1 MRSLYRTLTL
11 PAVPFFLLRNE
22 QLHPAYR
29 MSYLRRLRLALRM
42 RRNTKHINTG
52 TSYRAHLAM
61 TAKLL
66 SIPPEVEGDVVECGC
81 FLGGSTANLSLACE
95 IAGRNLIVYDSFEG
109 MPPAQPGDIYATP
122 EAEGWLRGDLEV
134 VQDNVRRYGAIG
146 VCSFRKGWFEDTLP
160 SDHGPVVLCF
170 LDVDYQA
177 SLRDCVL
184 NLWPRLTEQG
194 YVFIDEYLLVDY
206 CSLFY
211 SERFWRESFDS
222 VPPGLL
228 GAGSGIG
235 VGDFYL
241 GPRSDGPAFHGP
253 GSIAYTRRDLTG
265 FWDFYPET
273 AKATTEVEA

>member
-22 QLHPAYR
+22 EIHPAYR
-29 MSYLRRLRLALRM
+29 MSYLQRLKLTLRM
-42 RRNTKHINTG
+42 RRNTKLIRTG
-52 TSYRAHLAM
+52 TSYRAHIAM

-66 SIPPEVEGDVVECGC
+66 SISPDVKGDVVECGC
-81 FLGGSTANLSLACE
+81 FMGGSTANLSIACE
-95 IAGRNLIVYDSFEG
+95 IAGRNLVVYDSFEG
-109 MPPAQPGDIYATP
+109 LPAPQPGDLYATP

-134 VQDNVRRYGAIG
+134 VQENVRRYGAIG
-146 VCSFRKGWFEDTLP
+146 VCRFRKGWFEDTLP
-160 SDHGPVVLCF
+160 QDSSPVVLCF

-184 NLWPRLTEQG
+184 NLWPRLSPQG

-211 SERFWRESFDS
+211 SERFWRENFDS

-241 GPRSDGPAFHGP
+241 GPRADGPAFHGP
-253 GSIAYTRRDLTG
+253 GSVAYTRRDLTG

-273 AKATTEVEA
+273 AQARARA